1 MRWRESP
8 QPLLPGHK
16 PIPPAGS
23 PDIYPSHN
31 IASGAI
37 ESGYGALA
45 AHIAGHPVVLI
56 DGYCGVFWAELRAGL
71 QAAGVRA
78 TWIATADFLKSEA
91 EINTMLAPFL
101 GGDDPLFGTR
111 FTGELSDFFLNLV
124 PPENSVGAIRKDAR
138 RNDGL
143 IANVGHA
150 TIIYGCGAF
159 LLGDGFRVYIDLP
172 KNEAQYRSRAGCYR
186 NLGGARAA
194 QDAKSQ
200 YKGMYFVDWPAL
212 NRHKAAFVQRIDL
225 FVDGQDP
232 TRPQLIQGD
241 DARATFERLTH
252 TVFRPR
258 PWFEPGA
265 WGGQWLKETMSGL
278 AQDVPN
284 YAWSFEMIA
293 PEQGIILEH
302 EGRLLE
308 LSYDWLQYYDNRAV
322 LGDYAAYFGYEFPI
336 RFDFLDT
343 IAGGNLS
350 LQCHP
355 RPAFIREQF
364 GEHFTQD
371 ETYYIFAADDDA
383 CVYLGFRAGTDGKAF
398 RGALEDSLRQGSALD
413 VERFVQRHPARAGDL
428 FLIPHGAV
436 HSAGAGALVLEI
448 SATPYIFTF
457 KIYDWLRM
465 GLDGAPRPINLER
478 AFANLDFSLAGEA
491 VDALL
496 SQPVMVHD
504 CAQCRIEQLPTHPRH
519 FYDIQRLTLRGSLE
533 LLTDGSP
540 QVMMATAGA
549 GVTLQTDGLP
559 SPLRFNWAETFV
571 VPAACGSFRLSAL
584 GDQPVTVIRAYLRA
598 EWFARAENQWLKLDQ
613 S

>member
-1 MRWRESP
+1 
-8 QPLLPGHK
+8 
-16 PIPPAGS
+16 
-23 PDIYPSHN
+23 
-31 IASGAI
+31 
-37 ESGYGALA
+37 
-45 AHIAGHPVVLI
+45 
-56 DGYCGVFWAELRAGL
+56 
-71 QAAGVRA
+71 
-78 TWIATADFLKSEA
+78 
-91 EINTMLAPFL
+91 
-101 GGDDPLFGTR
+101 
-111 FTGELSDFFLNLV
+111 
-124 PPENSVGAIRKDAR
+124 
-138 RNDGL
+138 
-143 IANVGHA
+143 
-150 TIIYGCGAF
+150 
-159 LLGDGFRVYIDLP
+159 
-172 KNEAQYRSRAGCYR
+172 
-186 NLGGARAA
+186 
-194 QDAKSQ
+194 
-200 YKGMYFVDWPAL
+200 MYFVDWPAL

-413 VERFVQRHPARAGDL
+413 VERFVQRHPARMLA
-428 FLIPHGAV
+428 
-436 HSAGAGALVLEI
+436 I
-448 SATPYIFTF
+448 SSSS
-457 KIYDWLRM
+457 RM
-465 GLDGAPRPINLER
+465 APCTRPAPARWCWRSAPRPISSLSKSTIGCGSVWTARRGRSTSER

-496 SQPVMVHD
+496 SQPVVSSTI
-504 CAQCRIEQLPTHPRH
+504 ARSAVLNSCRPTPG
-519 FYDIQRLTLRGSLE
+519 IST
-533 LLTDGSP
+533 
-540 QVMMATAGA
+540 
-549 GVTLQTDGLP
+549 
-559 SPLRFNWAETFV
+559 TF
-571 VPAACGSFRLSAL
+571 SA
-584 GDQPVTVIRAYLRA
+584 
-598 EWFARAENQWLKLDQ
+598 
-613 S
+613 